1 MDKIKVPTR
10 DLYLLIIGILLA
22 FLVQVVYEA
31 LSEVMTNQINSNWL
45 RTQAVIA
52 VIIGIIL
59 LTFIIDLEEEKKV
72 NKS

>member
-1 MDKIKVPTR
+1 MDKIKVPVR
-10 DLYLLIIGILLA
+10 DLYLLIIGVLLA

-31 LSEVMTNQINSNWL
+31 LSEVMTNQISSNWL
-45 RTQAVIA
+45 RIQAVIA

-59 LTFIIDLEEEKKV
+59 LTFIINLEEEKKV

>member
-1 MDKIKVPTR
+1 
-10 DLYLLIIGILLA
+10 
-22 FLVQVVYEA
+22 VVYEA

>member
-1 MDKIKVPTR
+1 MDKIKVSAR
-10 DLYLLIIGILLA
+10 DLYMLIIGVLLA

-31 LSEVMTNQINSNWL
+31 LSEVMTNQISSNWL
-45 RTQAVIA
+45 RIQAVIA

-59 LTFIIDLEEEKKV
+59 LTFIINLEEEKKV

>member
-10 DLYLLIIGILLA
+10 DLYLLIIGVLLA

-59 LTFIIDLEEEKKV
+59 LTFIINLEEEKKV